1 MEKIKR
7 YRETQKVSFEDFFN
21 LVTDTGVCKC
31 CKYLNYCIEMMGE
44 DNVEALSGYGCREF
58 DNSVDKLKNFFLIE
72 QCVKIGT

>member
-1 MEKIKR
+1 
-7 YRETQKVSFEDFFN
+7 
-21 LVTDTGVCKC
+21 
-31 CKYLNYCIEMMGE
+31 MGE